1 MSQQEPEFIDGLIA
15 KKPNAKAPKWV
26 LMNLSFK
33 CEELINFIQ
42 THSDES
48 GWLNIDV
55 KESKAG
61 KIYCQLNTWKA
72 DKSKKKVEET
82 TEEPEG
88 PEIDAE
94 DDGEIPF

>member
-1 MSQQEPEFIDGLIA
+1 MSEEKKEAEFVDGLIC
-15 KKPNAKAPKWV
+15 KKPSPNAPKWV
-26 LMNLSFK
+26 LFNISMK

-42 THSDES
+42 SHSDES

-72 DKSKKKVEET
+72 DKSKKKVEKEA
-82 TEEPEG
+82 EG
-88 PEIDAE
+88 PEIDGE

>member
-1 MSQQEPEFIDGLIA
+1 MSEKQEVEFVDGLIC
-15 KKPNAKAPKWV
+15 KRPNPKAPKWV
-26 LMNLSFK
+26 LMNLSIK

-61 KIYCQLNTWKA
+61 KVYCQLNTWKA
-72 DKSKKKVEET
+72 DKSKKKVDTKDET
-82 TEEPEG
+82 G
-88 PEIDAE
+88 PEIESE
-94 DDGEIPF
+94 DDDSIPF